1 MYAPGR
7 RGRFATKVAKS
18 NDNAHAEGVLHGIV
32 SSKLKFINEEDNGVR
47 EAFFLCPVVLFFIP
61 TAFPC
66 KSVMIVSIT
75 DRWTSKCGG
84 DHKPPY
90 IFLGGENYEYYIGS

>member
-32 SSKLKFINEEDNGVR
+32 SL
-47 EAFFLCPVVLFFIP
+47 
-61 TAFPC
+61 
-66 KSVMIVSIT
+66 
-75 DRWTSKCGG
+75 
-84 DHKPPY
+84 
-90 IFLGGENYEYYIGS
+90 